1 MKSLCLEGHYL
12 SATQIAIDTVVCLE
26 TVDGQRQYR
35 IETKHTKYFENE
47 RLDPESDLAVLLIGK
62 QQGETFNLQ
71 DGIGSKPVSVRWIK
85 PVHLDALHSSLEQF
99 NERFP
104 RTDGLVRFRFDPEA
118 EDPLEDIRA
127 ITKARAEAS
136 LRILEDIR
144 LRRFH
149 SLSRL
154 HSSEVT
160 RWMPGVA
167 FQQLMSNS
175 KCVEARC
182 LNANRLLGRFT
193 SMVERVVF

>member
-1 MKSLCLEGHYL
+1 M
-12 SATQIAIDTVVCLE
+12 VCLE
-26 TVDGQRQYR
+26 TVDGQRRYR

-136 LRILEDIR
+136 LRILEEYTSKTIP
-144 LRRFH
+144 
-149 SLSRL
+149 LSFAAALIGSDPLDAWSGLPTVDVQFQVCRGTL
-154 HSSEVT
+154 PERQQAT
-160 RWMPGVA
+160 RTIHQHGR
-167 FQQLMSNS
+167 
-175 KCVEARC
+175 KGCV
-182 LNANRLLGRFT
+182 L
-193 SMVERVVF
+193 V